1 MSPCATDYRRIP
13 RALSQTYF
21 SPLNTATRREMQK
34 LFEGVTAGTRQEA
47 RRQGAAPHDPVVRGR
62 QLTIWG
68 RKITVPE
75 STSKVARFT
84 FEELC
89 GRPLSSADY
98 IEITQTFGTIFVE
111 EVARMGLSEKDM
123 ARRFI
128 TFVDA
133 CYESKVRIRR
143 TWCDRPQRLIPDAH
157 PGARPASSSLPRYPS
172 LRSLAIRRRRR
183 HRPPTAPI
191 TCDRSWTTSAWA
203 WM

>member
-1 MSPCATDYRRIP
+1 MSDVRPPSLSDYRRIP

-34 LFEGVTAGTRQEA
+34 LFEGLTAAANQAA
-47 RRQGAAPHDPVVRGR
+47 RRQGHAPHDPVVQGR

-68 RKITVPE
+68 RKITIPE
-75 STSKVARFT
+75 STSSVARFS

-98 IEITQTFGTIFVE
+98 IEITRTFDTIFVE

-128 TFVDA
+128 TFIDA
-133 CYESKVRIRR
+133 CYESKVG
-143 TWCDRPQRLIPDAH
+143 P
-157 PGARPASSSLPRYPS
+157 PRE
-172 LRSLAIRRRRR
+172 R
-183 HRPPTAPI
+183 
-191 TCDRSWTTSAWA
+191 
-203 WM
+203 